1 MPLEAS
7 DFPEEVQVAF
17 FIYGLLSDRYE
28 GMSGTYLGKDWTGVD
43 YLFELYQVTS
53 PPIVM
58 YFAKMYETLVVSER
72 LDKASKDRKR
82 AEQNAKASGGKQ
94 YTHNVSG

>member
-1 MPLEAS
+1 
-7 DFPEEVQVAF
+7 
-17 FIYGLLSDRYE
+17 
-28 GMSGTYLGKDWTGVD
+28 MSGTYLGKDWTGVD
-43 YLFELYQVTS
+43 YLFELYQVMS

-72 LDKASKDRKR
+72 LDKASKKKKQ
-82 AEQNAKASGGKQ
+82 AEQSAKASGGKQ